1 VVKTDMAKQRIS
13 TLLCAT
19 AGLAAL
25 VYTIPVLGQQGPESL
40 LPPGFNDPAP
50 PPAARPAS
58 PPASGSSP
66 ARPADPTSASPAGAT
81 ALPGATD
88 GAADTPSDADEE
100 EDDEEEE
107 ETEVRYDVPPTARR
121 SLKAVGLF
129 TDASGGFPADAF
141 GTIDGKFL
149 TQVVRR
155 TNGPLASRWGT
166 IMTRR
171 LLASRTNTP
180 RGVNGADWTAERGWL
195 LLRMGDAVAAR
206 QLVQQ
211 VDPDR
216 YTKRLFQVSMPIFL
230 ANADLSAMC
239 PIAEAGARE
248 TREATWRMAQ
258 PICASLAGEQ
268 GRATALINQARG
280 QGWMKGTDLLLGE
293 KAVGAGVQGRR
304 SVKIEW
310 ENAKGFSTWRH
321 GIGQATGVEPP
332 EALYAEAGRQV
343 DGWVAQL
350 PTASLATRMRA
361 VPGAASL
368 GVLSN
373 RALVDIYS
381 VAYEDP
387 DVPSELKARGELLR
401 TAYAGNGNAAKVG
414 AMADLWDGAS
424 TPRDRQSAL
433 VLTARAAALVAPGED
448 HAGEADRLV
457 ASMLSA
463 GFDEQAIR
471 WASIVEEGSLG
482 WGLLACASP
491 GMRGTISEGELDDFR
506 SNDDSADYRKSKF
519 LLAGLAGLGR
529 VETGAIGGF
538 SETLET
544 NVRKEN
550 SWSRAIAAAAARGE
564 SGTVVLLA
572 AAALQG
578 EGWQDIPPHHLY
590 HIVRS
595 LRQVGL
601 NGEAR
606 MIAAEAVSWS

>member
-1 VVKTDMAKQRIS
+1 MAKQRIS

-40 LPPGFNDPAP
+40 LPPGFNDPPP
-50 PPAARPAS
+50 PPAARPA
-58 PPASGSSP
+58 PPPVSGPATGRPSDTPSSSP
-66 ARPADPTSASPAGAT
+66 AAAVTP
-81 ALPGATD
+81 D
-88 GAADTPSDADEE
+88 GAAKATSDDGDSKDADDDEE
-100 EDDEEEE
+100 EDSEP
-107 ETEVRYDVPPTARR
+107 RYDVPPTARR

-129 TDASGGFPADAF
+129 TDASGGFPADAY
-141 GTIDGKFL
+141 GGMDGKFL
-149 TQVVRR
+149 TRLVQH

-171 LLASRTNTP
+171 LLASRTATP
-180 RGVNGADWTAERGWL
+180 RNVSGADWTAERGWL
-195 LLRMGDAVAAR
+195 LLRMGDAVVAR

-239 PIAEAGARE
+239 PFAEEAARQ

-268 GRATALINQARG
+268 GRATALVNQARG

-310 ENAKGFSTWRH
+310 QNAKGFSVWRH

-332 EALYAEAGRQV
+332 EAIYADAGKQV
-343 DGWVAQL
+343 NGWVAQL
-350 PTASLATRMRA
+350 PTASLAARMRSA
-361 VPGAASL
+361 PTAAAL

-387 DVPSELKARGELLR
+387 DVPSAIKTRAELLK
-401 TAYAGNGNAAKVG
+401 TAYAGNSNAAKVG
-414 AMADLWDGAS
+414 AMADLWAGGK
-424 TPRDRQSAL
+424 TPAERMSAL
-433 VLTARAAALVAPGED
+433 VLTARAAALIAPSAD
-448 HAGEADRLV
+448 HADNADQLV

-471 WASIVEEGSLG
+471 WASIVEDGSLG
-482 WGLLACASP
+482 WGLLACAAP
-491 GMRGTISEGELDDFR
+491 RWRGSVSEGELDDFR

-529 VETGAIGGF
+529 VEAGAVGGF
-538 SETLET
+538 SETLTT

-550 SWSRAIAAAAARGE
+550 AWSRAIGAAASRGE

-578 EGWQDIPPHHLY
+578 DGWQDIPPHHLF
-590 HIVRS
+590 HIVRA
-595 LRQVGL
+595 LKQVGL
-601 NGEAR
+601 DGEAR

>member
-1 VVKTDMAKQRIS
+1 MVKQRIS

-19 AGLAAL
+19 AGVAAL

-50 PPAARPAS
+50 PPAARPAP
-58 PPASGSSP
+58 PPASGPASARPSDTAPSSP
-66 ARPADPTSASPAGAT
+66 ATATSSSGAEIVGDKD
-81 ALPGATD
+81 A
-88 GAADTPSDADEE
+88 ADEE
-100 EDDEEEE
+100 DEEEE
-107 ETEVRYDVPPTARR
+107 EEDAEPRYDVPPTARR

-129 TDASGGFPADAF
+129 TDASGGFPANAF
-141 GTIDGKFL
+141 GAIDGKFL
-149 TQVVRR
+149 THVIQH
-155 TNGPLASRWGT
+155 TDGPLASRWGT

-171 LLASRTNTP
+171 LLASRTDTP
-180 RGVNGADWTAERGWL
+180 ANVNGADWAAERSWM
-195 LLRMGDAVAAR
+195 LLRMGDAVVAR

-216 YTKRLFQVSMPIFL
+216 YTKRLYQVSMPIFL

-239 PIAEAGARE
+239 PVAEAGART

-268 GRATALINQARG
+268 GRATALVNQARG

-343 DGWVAQL
+343 NGWLAQL
-350 PTASLATRMRA
+350 PTASLASRMRA
-361 VPGAASL
+361 APVAAAM

-381 VAYEDP
+381 IAYEDP
-387 DVPSELKARGELLR
+387 DAPSEIRARGELLQ
-401 TAYAGNGNAAKVG
+401 TAYTGDGNAAKVA
-414 AMADLWDGAS
+414 AMTDIWDSGSDAHA
-424 TPRDRQSAL
+424 RQAAM
-433 VLTARAAALVAPGED
+433 VLTARAAALIAPSED
-448 HAGEADRLV
+448 HAGQADRLV
-457 ASMLSA
+457 ASMLTA
-463 GFDEQAIR
+463 GFDRQAVR
-471 WASIVEEGSLG
+471 WASIVEDGSLG
-482 WGLLACASP
+482 WGLLACAAP
-491 GMRGTISEGELDDFR
+491 AWNGAVSEGELEDFQG
-506 SNDDSADYRKSKF
+506 NDDSAGYRKSKF

-529 VETGAIGGF
+529 VGAGTISGF
-538 SETLET
+538 SETLGIS
-544 NVRKEN
+544 VRKQ
-550 SWSRAIAAAAARGE
+550 STWSRAIGAAADRGE

-578 EGWQDIPPHHLY
+578 DGWQDVPPHHLY
-590 HIVRS
+590 HIVRA

-601 NGEAR
+601 DGEAR

>member
-1 VVKTDMAKQRIS
+1 M
-13 TLLCAT
+13 LLCAT

-50 PPAARPAS
+50 PPSRSTPPTPGTATPRPSDSSPVVPAS
-58 PPASGSSP
+58 ATPSP
-66 ARPADPTSASPAGAT
+66 GPSDGAT
-81 ALPGATD
+81 AKPD
-88 GAADTPSDADEE
+88 DKD
-100 EDDEEEE
+100 DDEEDE

-121 SLKAVGLF
+121 SLRAVGLF
-129 TDASGGFPADAF
+129 TDVSGGFPADAF
-141 GTIDGKFL
+141 GAMDGKFL
-149 TQVVRR
+149 MQVVKR

-171 LLASRTNTP
+171 LLASRTTTP
-180 RGVNGADWTAERGWL
+180 QGVNGADWTAERGWL
-195 LLRMGDAVAAR
+195 LLRMGDAVTAR

-239 PIAEAGARE
+239 PFAEAGARE
-248 TREATWRMAQ
+248 TQDATWRMAQ

-268 GRATALINQARG
+268 GRATALLNQARG
-280 QGWMKGTDLLLGE
+280 RGWMKGTDLLLGE

-310 ENAKGFSTWRH
+310 ENVNGFSTWRH

-332 EALYAEAGRQV
+332 EAIYASAGRHV

-350 PTASLATRMRA
+350 PTASLVSRMRA
-361 VPGAASL
+361 VSGAASM

-381 VAYEDP
+381 IAYEDP
-387 DVPSELKARGELLR
+387 DAPSEVKNRGELLR
-401 TAYAGNGNAAKVG
+401 TAYAGDGNAAKIA
-414 AMADLWDGAS
+414 AMAGLWNGAS

-433 VLTARAAALVAPGED
+433 VLTARAAALIAPSED

-471 WASIVEEGSLG
+471 WASIVDEGSLG
-482 WGLLACASP
+482 WGLLACAAP
-491 GMRGTISEGELDDFR
+491 GMRGTISEGELNDFR
-506 SNDDSADYRKSKF
+506 SNDDSADYRKSKL

-529 VETGAIGGF
+529 VETAAITGF
-538 SETLET
+538 SETLEAD
-544 NVRKEN
+544 VRKQ
-550 SWSRAIAAAAARGE
+550 SGWSRAIAAAASRGE
-564 SGTVVLLA
+564 GGTVVLLS

-578 EGWQDIPPHHLY
+578 SGWQDIPPHHLY
-590 HIVRS
+590 HIVRA
-595 LRQVGL
+595 LKQVGL
-601 NGEAR
+601 DGEAR

>member
-1 VVKTDMAKQRIS
+1 M
-13 TLLCAT
+13 LLCAT
-19 AGLAAL
+19 AGVAAL

-50 PPAARPAS
+50 PPAARPA
-58 PPASGSSP
+58 PPPSSNTT
-66 ARPADPTSASPAGAT
+66 RP
-81 ALPGATD
+81 TD
-88 GAADTPSDADEE
+88 GAPTSPSATPSNDTAAPAATSKDPEKDEE
-100 EDDEEEE
+100 DEE

-141 GTIDGKFL
+141 GALDGKFL
-149 TQVVRR
+149 TQVVQR

-171 LLASRTNTP
+171 LLASRTATP
-180 RGVNGADWTAERGWL
+180 RNINGADWAAERSWL

-211 VDPDR
+211 VDSDR
-216 YTKRLFQVSMPIFL
+216 YTKRLYQVAMPVFL
-230 ANADLSAMC
+230 ANADLSGMC
-239 PIAEAGARE
+239 PVADAGAQQTGE
-248 TREATWRMAQ
+248 GTWRMAQ

-268 GRATALINQARG
+268 GRATALLNQARAR
-280 QGWMKGTDLLLGE
+280 GWLKGIDYLLGE

-310 ENAKGFSTWRH
+310 ENAKGFTTWRH

-332 EALYAEAGRQV
+332 EALYAKAGRQV
-343 DGWVAQL
+343 NGWVAQL
-350 PTASLATRMRA
+350 PTASLPARMRSA
-361 VPGAASL
+361 PAAAAM

-381 VAYEDP
+381 VAFEDP
-387 DVPSELKARGELLR
+387 DVPADIKARGESLQ
-401 TAYAGNGNAAKVG
+401 TAYADNSNAAKIA
-414 AMADLWDGAS
+414 AMADLWDGGS
-424 TPRDRQSAL
+424 TPDQRRSAL
-433 VLTARAAALVAPGED
+433 VLTARAAALIAPSED
-448 HAGEADRLV
+448 HAGEADRLI

-463 GFDEQAIR
+463 GFDEQAVR
-471 WASIVEEGSLG
+471 WASIVDGGSLG
-482 WGLLACASP
+482 WGLLACAAA
-491 GMRGTISEGELDDFR
+491 GWRGAINEGELDDFR

-529 VETGAIGGF
+529 VEAAAITDF
-538 SETLET
+538 SETLEV
-544 NVRKEN
+544 NIRKE
-550 SWSRAIAAAAARGE
+550 SGWSRAIASAAQRGE

-572 AAALQG
+572 ASALQG
-578 EGWQDIPPHHLY
+578 TGWQDIPPHHLF
-590 HIVRS
+590 HIVRA
-595 LRQVGL
+595 LNQVGL
-601 NGEAR
+601 DGEAR

>member
-1 VVKTDMAKQRIS
+1 MAKQRIS

-50 PPAARPAS
+50 PPAARPSPAPSTGPATNRPAETVPGSTGSSEVVSGEAAS
-58 PPASGSSP
+58 PDEV
-66 ARPADPTSASPAGAT
+66 ADEE
-81 ALPGATD
+81 
-88 GAADTPSDADEE
+88 ADEE
-100 EDDEEEE
+100 EEDIEP
-107 ETEVRYDVPPTARR
+107 RYDVPPTARR

-129 TDASGGFPADAF
+129 TDQSGGFPADAY
-141 GTIDGKFL
+141 GSIDGKFL
-149 TQVVRR
+149 TQVIQR

-166 IMTRR
+166 IMVRR
-171 LLASRTNTP
+171 LLASRTDTP
-180 RGVNGADWTAERGWL
+180 VNVSGADWTAERSWL
-195 LLRMGDAVAAR
+195 LLRMGDAVVAR

-239 PIAEAGARE
+239 PFAEEGARV
-248 TREATWRMAQ
+248 TREPTWRMAQ

-268 GRATALINQARG
+268 GKATALINQARG

-310 ENAKGFSTWRH
+310 EKAKGFSTWRH

-332 EALYAEAGRQV
+332 ESLYAEAGRQV
-343 DGWVAQL
+343 NGWVAQL
-350 PTASLATRMRA
+350 PTASLAAKMRA
-361 VPGAASL
+361 APTAAAL

-381 VAYEDP
+381 VAFEDP
-387 DVPSELKARGELLR
+387 DAPSQIKSRGELLQA
-401 TAYAGNGNAAKVG
+401 AYAASSNADKVG
-414 AMADLWDGAS
+414 AMADIWGSSSD
-424 TPRDRQSAL
+424 PVDRQSAL
-433 VLTARAAALVAPGED
+433 ILTARAAALVAPSED
-448 HAGEADRLV
+448 HAAEADRLI

-463 GFDEQAIR
+463 GFDSQAIR
-471 WASIVEEGSLG
+471 WASIVEDGSLG
-482 WGLLACASP
+482 WGLLACATPRWQGSV
-491 GMRGTISEGELDDFR
+491 SEGELEDFR
-506 SNDDSADYRKSKF
+506 SNDDSDDYRKSKF

-529 VETGAIGGF
+529 VEAGAIGGF
-538 SETLET
+538 AETLET
-544 NVRKEN
+544 NVRKQTN
-550 SWSRAIAAAAARGE
+550 WSRAITAAAGRGE
-564 SGTVVLLA
+564 SGTVVLLT

-578 EGWQDIPPHHLY
+578 QGWQDIPPHHLY
-590 HIVRS
+590 HIVS
-595 LRQVGL
+595 ALRQVGL
-601 NGEAR
+601 EGEAR